1 MYAAGMSSKCAAFSL
16 VASPLL
22 RSSAGSSVQ
31 GRAFAVALHT
41 QQQKHSFTRLATRY
55 LML

>member
-1 MYAAGMSSKCAAFSL
+1 MSSKCAAFSL
-16 VASPLL
+16 VASPML

-41 QQQKHSFTRLATRY
+41 QQQKHSFARLATRY